1 MVRPFVIGVTG
12 GSGSGKTTFIQ
23 MLEERFG
30 KEELCVFCQ
39 DNYYKP
45 RAEQLWDQNEV
56 QNFDLP
62 DSFRRKEFY
71 DDVRRLLR
79 WEAVEVEEYTFNN
92 SKKQPQKLKFEP
104 APIVVLEGI
113 FVFYYEEIYEL
124 IDLRLFIDVDEHLKV
139 IRRIRRDAEERNYPL
154 DDVLYRYQHHVFP
167 TFEKYIQPFRDKADM
182 VINNNYNF
190 TRSIQVFDLFLKKK
204 LELHR
209 EKAGI

>member
-30 KEELCVFCQ
+30 KEELCVFSQ

-45 RAEQLWDQNEV
+45 RNEQVWDQNEV

-62 DSFRRKEFY
+62 DSFRRKEFF
-71 DDVRRLLR
+71 DDVRSLLR

-92 SKKQPQKLKFEP
+92 SLKQPQKLRFEP

-124 IDLRLFIDVDEHLKV
+124 MDLRLFIDVDEHLKI

-190 TRSIQVFDLFLKKK
+190 SRSIQVFDLFLKKK

-209 EKAGI
+209 EKADI